1 MKTSRAATGRQS
13 HAFEQLGSR
22 LPGVLTPDS
31 VSIEMRS
38 HLPSPPASPWRGTHS
53 KGRRLP
59 TGRDKQWNIS
69 GVKPEIAPPLL
80 DKAEDRASK
89 WVKMLELGHS

>member
-1 MKTSRAATGRQS
+1 MMGSTGLR
-13 HAFEQLGSR
+13 
-22 LPGVLTPDS
+22 
-31 VSIEMRS
+31 
-38 HLPSPPASPWRGTHS
+38 
-53 KGRRLP
+53 GRRLP
-59 TGRDKQWNIS
+59 TGRDKKWNIS

>member
-1 MKTSRAATGRQS
+1 MGSTGRQ
-13 HAFEQLGSR
+13 
-22 LPGVLTPDS
+22 
-31 VSIEMRS
+31 
-38 HLPSPPASPWRGTHS
+38 
-53 KGRRLP
+53 GRRLP